1 MGLDGHTDD
10 PVETGAIRARDGSL
24 AHAPDVESAAAM
36 ACRRRR
42 LVIMK
47 TMEEANE
54 VTERYAT
61 RARDASQ
68 PKCFVVTQDALEA
81 LRVFTERATAQ
92 SPLSAAMLP

>member
-1 MGLDGHTDD
+1 
-10 PVETGAIRARDGSL
+10 
-24 AHAPDVESAAAM
+24 
-36 ACRRRR
+36 
-42 LVIMK
+42 MK

-92 SPLSAAMLP
+92 SSLPAAMLP